1 MTWIL
6 KGHVAVASDVTTAG
20 LVASGVT
27 QTGAAV
33 DTRVDARLAG
43 SEVVAE
49 AAAIAAAAAAGPAV
63 EAAVIDG
70 AMVYSTDTTRI
81 ITGFSRDVPMLNGDT
96 LFVLDRMVAINNCES
111 AVAQTT
117 AFWDAGTWTDSL
129 MPTTN
134 RPVLRV
140 AGATGVRGRG
150 FLTSADVPGGDLEML
165 VFQRT
170 FAKNSAQCGITL
182 RGRVAQT
189 GYTIGTGGGTGNPR
203 LTIYRR
209 VDGVATFSAGIT
221 WDFPFGSTYE
231 ANGLWIRARIDGG
244 RIRAKGWANTETEPA
259 GWMLD
264 WTDPSP
270 LAAGWNGVF
279 NADTTTADWARVSW
293 NANGGTAP

>member
-1 MTWIL
+1 M
-6 KGHVAVASDVTTAG
+6 VG
-20 LVASGVT
+20 LIRYGEIEASGDET
-27 QTGAAV
+27 TGANIDLPFSRSRQAV
-33 DTRVDARLAG
+33 DNRFDAR
-43 SEVVAE
+43 
-49 AAAIAAAAAAGPAV
+49 AAAVIAGMDPAAFQAAADQYV
-63 EAAVIDG
+63 QEAVIDG
-70 AMVYSTDTTRI
+70 AMVYSTDTQRI
-81 ITGFSRDVPMLNGDT
+81 ITGFSSDVPMINGDT
-96 LFVLDRMVAINNCES
+96 LFVLDRMVAINDCEN
-111 AVAQTT
+111 AVALTT
-117 AFWDAGTWTDSL
+117 SFWDVGTWTNSL

-150 FLTSADVPGGDLEML
+150 FLTSADVPSGDVEVL
-165 VFQRT
+165 VLQRT

-209 VDGVATFSAGIT
+209 VDGVATFAAGIAF
-221 WDFPFGSTYE
+221 DFPFGSTYE
-231 ANGLWIRARIDGG
+231 TDALWIRARIDGG
-244 RIRAKGWANTETEPA
+244 RIRAKAWKVTEAEPA

-270 LAAGWNGVF
+270 LAAGWIGLF